1 MGGILLLASVLL
13 EMGLAGILAALFL
26 SVSSVGIVGT
36 TSFSLAMQNQK
47 KNSRQC
53 FGFNWLASLHIRITN
68 GSLVGLGSG
77 ESPLPMGI
85 VMVSCHVI
93 AMCAYLLLARRGLR
107 RVA

>member
-1 MGGILLLASVLL
+1 
-13 EMGLAGILAALFL
+13 
-26 SVSSVGIVGT
+26 
-36 TSFSLAMQNQK
+36 MQNQK
-47 KNSRQC
+47 KTAGS
-53 FGFNWLASLHIRITN
+53 ASALIGLLPFIL
-68 GSLVGLGSG
+68 GSLMAPLVGLGSG